1 MEIFASYPEI
11 EDIIFSKTGKNISL
25 SFKDDKTVS
34 VVYTLAVNVP
44 IVGKID
50 KNINADITVEEIA
63 ETDVRLRYSMSSGM
77 ELLISGAK
85 KVLGNNL
92 NKVQMF
98 SFVDGDNVIVLH
110 LDKIAEKKN
119 MSNFNELFS
128 RFGNISFKAKTDGI
142 SLSFLLQNL

>member
-11 EDIIFSKTGKNISL
+11 EGIIFSKTGKNISL

-85 KVLGNNL
+85 KYLEIIWTKYKCFRL
-92 NKVQMF
+92 SM
-98 SFVDGDNVIVLH
+98 VIML
-110 LDKIAEKKN
+110 
-119 MSNFNELFS
+119 SYF
-128 RFGNISFKAKTDGI
+128 ISI
-142 SLSFLLQNL
+142 R